1 MACAAHRQ
9 AFDHCPSPAGDL
21 TQAVVGILWMLVGGW
36 TPLTSGLILGRYYN
50 LSEECRDVEE
60 NSDHCGV
67 TLIFII

>member
-1 MACAAHRQ
+1 VQHT
-9 AFDHCPSPAGDL
+9 DKPL
-21 TQAVVGILWMLVGGW
+21 TIALLLQGISQAVVGILWMLVGGW